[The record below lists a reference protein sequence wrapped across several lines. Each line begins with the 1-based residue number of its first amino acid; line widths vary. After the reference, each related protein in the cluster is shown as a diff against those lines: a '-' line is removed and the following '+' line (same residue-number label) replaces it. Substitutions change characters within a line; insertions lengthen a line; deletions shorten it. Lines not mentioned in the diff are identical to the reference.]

1 MKVVAA
7 WSGGKDSCFAY
18 YKAVKEGLEVIS
30 LLTFMHSEEFSNFH
44 GIPVDLLFAQA
55 DALGLPLVKR
65 VTKPNMYEQQFKET
79 LLEFKA
85 KGVEGLVTG
94 DIYEVAMHE
103 KGWLERVCKEVGLI
117 PIRPLWQGDTK
128 EIFNDYITAGFKSTV
143 VRTNLSVLSEEWLG
157 RELNKQFFNDILK
170 LRNVD
175 PCGEGGEYHTIVTDG
190 PNFKSYIKLVET
202 QTSTS
207 DGYGHLDIMRFEV
220 VPKSKDNI

>member
-157 RELNKQFFNDILK
+157 RELDKQFFNDILK

>member
-30 LLTFMHSEEFSNFH
+30 LLTFMHSEELSNFH

-157 RELNKQFFNDILK
+157 RELDKQFFNDILK